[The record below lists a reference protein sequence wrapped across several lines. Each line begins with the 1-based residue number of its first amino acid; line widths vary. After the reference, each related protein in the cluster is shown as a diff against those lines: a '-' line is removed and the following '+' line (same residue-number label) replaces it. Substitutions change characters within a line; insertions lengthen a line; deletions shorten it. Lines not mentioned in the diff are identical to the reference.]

1 MTITETIQALSII
14 SAYYGQGKADTQTM
28 AMAWHEIIGEHDY
41 KTVERAIINYARE
54 DERDYPVFPSPGQI
68 IESINKE
75 VNIPHAI
82 WGRMANNCPYRE
94 LSARA
99 KRLIT
104 QEEYESMSSKTE
116 MFYDDA
122 GKDKF
127 LEWFNNRVLLLEG
140 RRK

>member
-1 MTITETIQALSII
+1 
-14 SAYYGQGKADTQTM
+14 M
-28 AMAWHEIIGEHDY
+28 AMAWHEIIGEYDY

-140 RRK
+140 RSK